1 MRQKA
6 EYEARK
12 KRAEQLRLEREREEE
27 LRARIGQQVHDE
39 ELQQQQQAS
48 LRVQEEP
55 KHPTDRSV
63 SLHFISVQPLK

>member
-39 ELQQQQQAS
+39 ELQEQAS

-63 SLHFISVQPLK
+63 SLHFISVRPLK